1 MKSNSILN
9 TTGPLLHIVFFWL
22 KEPKNNAHRAEFET
36 AIKKLIDTN
45 PQAIAN
51 HLGCPANSEKR
62 DVVDNSFTYCYTMI
76 FNSLDDQN
84 AYQIDQTHTL
94 FIEEASHLWERVLV
108 SDSVNIT

>member
-1 MKSNSILN
+1 
-9 TTGPLLHIVFFWL
+9 
-22 KEPKNNAHRAEFET
+22 
-36 AIKKLIDTN
+36 
-45 PQAIAN
+45 
-51 HLGCPANSEKR
+51 
-62 DVVDNSFTYCYTMI
+62 MI